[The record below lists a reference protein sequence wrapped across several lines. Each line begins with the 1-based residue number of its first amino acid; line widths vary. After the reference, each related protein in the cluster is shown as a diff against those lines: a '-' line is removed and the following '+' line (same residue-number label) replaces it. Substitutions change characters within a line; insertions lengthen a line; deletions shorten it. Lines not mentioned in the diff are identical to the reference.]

1 MMGDELNYPEDLRY
15 NESHEWAKYKDN
27 TITVGISDHAQAEL
41 QNVVY
46 VELPEV
52 GSNTKQ
58 KEEFGVIESVKA
70 AYELYA
76 PVSGEIIEINLELEH
91 APELVNE
98 DPYNQGW
105 MIKIRMDDPDEL
117 NNLLSAEDY
126 YANINNEEMSE

>member
-1 MMGDELNYPEDLRY
+1 MGDELNYTEGLRY
-15 NESHEWAKYKDN
+15 NESHEWARCRDN
-27 TITVGISDHAQAEL
+27 AITVGISDHAQAEL

-52 GSNTKQ
+52 GVNTKQ

-76 PVSGEIIEINLELEH
+76 PVSGEIIEINQELEH

-105 MIKIRMDDPDEL
+105 MVKIRMDDPSEL
-117 NNLLSAEDY
+117 SNLLSAEDY
-126 YANINNEEMSE
+126 HANINSEEMSE

>member
-1 MMGDELNYPEDLRY
+1 MGDELNYPEDLRY

-76 PVSGEIIEINLELEH
+76 PVSGEIIEINPELEH

>member
-1 MMGDELNYPEDLRY
+1 MADELRHPEDLRY
-15 NESHEWAKYKDN
+15 NESHEWARCEDN

-76 PVSGEIIEINLELEH
+76 PVSGEIIEINPELEH
-91 APELVNE
+91 TPELVNE

-117 NNLLSAEDY
+117 NNLLSAENY

>member
-1 MMGDELNYPEDLRY
+1 MGDELNYPEDLRY
-15 NESHEWAKYKDN
+15 NESDEWARCEDY

-52 GSNTKQ
+52 GSSTKL
-58 KEEFGVIESVKA
+58 KEEYGVIESVKA

-76 PVSGEIIEINLELEH
+76 PVSGEIIEINPELEH
-91 APELVNE
+91 TPELVNE

>member
-1 MMGDELNYPEDLRY
+1 MGDELNYPEDLRY
-15 NESHEWAKYKDN
+15 NESHEWARCEDH
-27 TITVGISDHAQAEL
+27 TVTVGISDHAQAEL

-52 GSNTKQ
+52 GVNTKQ
-58 KEEFGVIESVKA
+58 KGEFGVIESVKA

-76 PVSGEIIEINLELEH
+76 PVSGEIIEINQELEH

-117 NNLLSAEDY
+117 NNLLSAENY

>member
-1 MMGDELNYPEDLRY
+1 MGDELNYPEDLRY
-15 NESHEWAKYKDN
+15 NESHEWARCEDN

-46 VELPEV
+46 VELPED

-76 PVSGEIIEINLELEH
+76 PVSGEIIEINPELEH

>member
-1 MMGDELNYPEDLRY
+1 MGDELNYPEDLRY

-76 PVSGEIIEINLELEH
+76 PVSGEIIEINQELEYT
-91 APELVNE
+91 PELVNE

-105 MIKIRMDDPDEL
+105 MIKIRMDDSNEL
-117 NNLLSAEDY
+117 DNLLSAEDY
-126 YANINNEEMSE
+126 FTHIESKEMSE